1 MVILSKAKDLNDPN
15 NCRMLRGAQN
25 ESTPRDAIKGTA
37 WRTRND
43 RCQNE
48 GDKAMTP
55 NLPKPMRIAYF
66 AMGVILVI
74 SPLLLNL
81 HPWIRVG
88 APIMGVLAILNAAT
102 GW

>member
-1 MVILSKAKDLNDPN
+1 MKVLLATQSRQSLGESGTIVHESK
-15 NCRMLRGAQN
+15 G
-25 ESTPRDAIKGTA
+25 EV
-37 WRTRND
+37 
-43 RCQNE
+43 
-48 GDKAMTP
+48 AMTP

-66 AMGVILVI
+66 AIGVILVI